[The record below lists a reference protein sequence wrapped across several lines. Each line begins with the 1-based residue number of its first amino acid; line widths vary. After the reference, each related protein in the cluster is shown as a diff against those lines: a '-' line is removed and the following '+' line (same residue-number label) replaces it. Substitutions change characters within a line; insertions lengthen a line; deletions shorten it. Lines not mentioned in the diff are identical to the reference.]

1 MEMKKQLSFMMILSA
16 LMACSS
22 LSTDIYLPAMP
33 EMQME
38 LGGRVALTI
47 TSFLIGFS
55 VAQLVWGPISD
66 RIGRLKPLAIGM
78 ALFLVG
84 SVGCALASSMEAVIF
99 WRILQAVGACTG
111 PMLSRAMIRD
121 LYTSTEAAEML
132 STLMVIMA
140 VAPIVGPLVGGYALG
155 VGSWRTIFW
164 LMMAIAAVLLVSL
177 RLLPETLPQE
187 KRAKESM
194 GDALKSYAQLLKNP
208 AFMRNTLSVTFFYVA
223 VYAFITASPEVYIRH
238 FDVDPQLYGLFFGVN
253 IAGVSLVSFFN
264 RSFVNRFSLLTLLK
278 TATSIAFIFSLVV
291 LADGLSGFSGKWGIV
306 VPMFFFFSTNGI
318 IAACSNAAALSS
330 VPDDLTGSAA
340 ALIGALQYGSGMI
353 SSILLAVFSDGSP
366 DAMCAIIAVFAFLAA
381 IMAFKAKKMQRRT
394 ISVAQE

>member
-1 MEMKKQLSFMMILSA
+1 MEMKKQLPFMMILSA

-55 VAQLVWGPISD
+55 VAQFVWGPISD
-66 RIGRLKPLAIGM
+66 RIGRLKSLAIGM

-164 LMMAIAAVLLVSL
+164 LTMAIAAVLLVSL

-194 GDALKSYAQLLKNP
+194 GDALKSYAHLLKNP

-253 IAGVSLVSFFN
+253 IVGVSLVSFFN
-264 RSFVNRFSLLTLLK
+264 RSFVNRFSRRRRASPSSFLSWFLQTVSAVSAANGASLCRCSFSSAR
-278 TATSIAFIFSLVV
+278 TASSLPAPMPQRFRACRMTSPARRRRSSV
-291 LADGLSGFSGKWGIV
+291 L
-306 VPMFFFFSTNGI
+306 
-318 IAACSNAAALSS
+318 CSMAAA
-330 VPDDLTGSAA
+330 
-340 ALIGALQYGSGMI
+340 
-353 SSILLAVFSDGSP
+353 
-366 DAMCAIIAVFAFLAA
+366 
-381 IMAFKAKKMQRRT
+381 
-394 ISVAQE
+394 

>member
-47 TSFLIGFS
+47 TSFLI
-55 VAQLVWGPISD
+55 
-66 RIGRLKPLAIGM
+66 
-78 ALFLVG
+78 G

-194 GDALKSYAQLLKNP
+194 GDALKSYAHLLKNP

-223 VYAFITASPEVYIRH
+223 VYAFITASSEVYIRH

-253 IAGVSLVSFFN
+253 IVGVSLVSFFN

-291 LADGLSGFSGKWGIV
+291 LSDGLSGFGGKWGIV

-366 DAMCAIIAVFAFLAA
+366 DAMCAIIAVFAFLVA

>member
-1 MEMKKQLSFMMILSA
+1 
-16 LMACSS
+16 
-22 LSTDIYLPAMP
+22 
-33 EMQME
+33 
-38 LGGRVALTI
+38 
-47 TSFLIGFS
+47 
-55 VAQLVWGPISD
+55 
-66 RIGRLKPLAIGM
+66 
-78 ALFLVG
+78 
-84 SVGCALASSMEAVIF
+84 
-99 WRILQAVGACTG
+99 
-111 PMLSRAMIRD
+111 
-121 LYTSTEAAEML
+121 
-132 STLMVIMA
+132 
-140 VAPIVGPLVGGYALG
+140 
-155 VGSWRTIFW
+155 
-164 LMMAIAAVLLVSL
+164 
-177 RLLPETLPQE
+177 
-187 KRAKESM
+187 
-194 GDALKSYAQLLKNP
+194 
-208 AFMRNTLSVTFFYVA
+208 MRNTLSVTFLYVA

-253 IAGVSLVSFFN
+253 IVGVSLVSFFN

-291 LADGLSGFSGKWGIV
+291 LADGLSGFGGKWGIV

>member
-1 MEMKKQLSFMMILSA
+1 MLQAKEIDTVQQEKKNLSFMIILSS

-33 EMQME
+33 EMQTE
-38 LGGRVALTI
+38 LGGKVALTI
-47 TSFLIGFS
+47 TSFLVGFS
-55 VAQLVWGPISD
+55 IAQLVWGPISD

-78 ALFLVG
+78 VFFLVG

-99 WRILQAVGACTG
+99 WRVMQAIGACTG

-121 LYTSTEAAEML
+121 LYTSTAA
-132 STLMVIMA
+132 
-140 VAPIVGPLVGGYALG
+140 APIVGPLVGGYALG
-155 VGSWRTIFW
+155 IGSWRAIFW

-194 GDALKSYAQLLKNP
+194 GNALKSYAHLLKNP

-253 IAGVSLVSFFN
+253 ILGVSLMSFFN

-291 LADGLSGFSGKWGIV
+291 LADGLSGFGGKWGIV

-366 DAMCAIIAVFAFLAA
+366 DAMCAIIAAFAFLAA
-381 IMAFKAKKMQRRT
+381 VMAFMANHVQHRT
-394 ISVAQE
+394 LPAAQK